1 MGQQKMT
8 NFRIP
13 ILVLVT
19 VTISLMGTPLWGQV
33 ERVNQL
39 SYSPL
44 PEIKIPEP
52 TRVVLDNGLTVLL
65 LEDHELPIV
74 SVSARIRTG
83 SRLEPENKVG
93 LAGLT
98 GTVMRSGGNSN

>member
-1 MGQQKMT
+1 MT

-13 ILVLVT
+13 ILVLVA
-19 VTISLMGTPLWGQV
+19 VTISLTGTLGWGQV

-52 TRVVLDNGLTVLL
+52 TIEARRASEEFHLDRDLPEDRGVADASFRRNPSRTDALL
-65 LEDHELPIV
+65 RD
-74 SVSARIRTG
+74 STG
-83 SRLEPENKVG
+83 NP
-93 LAGLT
+93 
-98 GTVMRSGGNSN
+98 